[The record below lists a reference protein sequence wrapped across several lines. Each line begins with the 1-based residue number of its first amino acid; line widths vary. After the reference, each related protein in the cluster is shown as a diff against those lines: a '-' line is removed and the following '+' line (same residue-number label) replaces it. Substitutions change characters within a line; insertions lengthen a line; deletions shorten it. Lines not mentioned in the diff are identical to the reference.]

1 MAKIKAIRNSASN
14 AQCRNCQ
21 ACEIKEKENLLLKQR
36 IQDLEGVNESL
47 KHELNENKS
56 QV

>member
-1 MAKIKAIRNSASN
+1 MVKIKAIRSSAST

-36 IQDLEGVNESL
+36 IQNLEGANESL